1 MKLFDYL
8 SSLFISIISWFG
20 DKLDALGG
28 FIGGL
33 IGRLGD
39 FLGSILKNAFDVLIK
54 VLGFFLSPILAVIL
68 GIVFFIQQVMNIA
81 ILIIRIIARLF
92 QIAGQLIGEVFGALY
107 GLNYTGSTSHYV
119 LPSAYQSGFMAIIN
133 FMDQTGLSK
142 IALILAFFIW
152 IMTAYAVVKII
163 TRRE

>member
-1 MKLFDYL
+1 MFDYL
-8 SSLFISIISWFG
+8 GGLFYGIISWFG
-20 DKLDALGG
+20 NKLDAFGH

-33 IGRLGD
+33 IGGLGD
-39 FLGSILKNAFDVLIK
+39 FLGKVLKNAFDLIVQ
-54 VLGFFLSPILAVIL
+54 VLGFFLSPILAIIL

-107 GLNYTGSTSHYV
+107 GLNYTGSTSYYV
-119 LPSAYQSGFMAIIN
+119 LPNAYQSGFMAIIN
-133 FMDQTGLSK
+133 FLNQTGLSK

-163 TRRE
+163 TNRE

>member
-1 MKLFDYL
+1 MFNYLGGLFTG
-8 SSLFISIISWFG
+8 IISWFG

-39 FLGSILKNAFDVLIK
+39 FLGSIIKNAVDVLIR

-68 GIVFFIQQVMNIA
+68 GIVFFLQQVMNIA
-81 ILIIRIIARLF
+81 ILIIRIVARLF
-92 QIAGQLIGEVFGALY
+92 QIAGHLIGEIFSALY

-119 LPSAYQSGFMAIIN
+119 LPNAYQSGFMAIIN

-163 TRRE
+163 TNRG